1 MRAKHFPNLER
12 KTDIQVWEAQRVP
25 NRIDP
30 KKTTPRHIIAKM
42 AKIKS
47 KERIF
52 LKIKE
57 DNIVYKENNKGL
69 SVDLK

>member
-1 MRAKHFPNLER
+1 MRARHFPNLER
-12 KTDIQVWEAQRVP
+12 KIDIQVQEAQRVP

-30 KKTTPRHIIAKM
+30 NKTTPRHIIVKM

-52 LKIKE
+52 LKSKKKQHSIQGKSQRA
-57 DNIVYKENNKGL
+57 IC
-69 SVDLK
+69 

>member
-1 MRAKHFPNLER
+1 
-12 KTDIQVWEAQRVP
+12 
-25 NRIDP
+25 
-30 KKTTPRHIIAKM
+30 M